1 MVSTPVRGGNV
12 VSAGIVGGSLI
23 IGLSDGSIVEA
34 GMVQGSAHAEMI
46 LVEFSARSPSSRI
59 MAQKLVALEL
69 KSFRQRRPTSQRRR
83 WLKQPES
90 ESKHCWLVIYHDG

>member
-34 GMVQGSAHAEMI
+34 GMVQGSKGPKGDPGPPGPQGADGADGAE
-46 LVEFSARSPSSRI
+46 
-59 MAQKLVALEL
+59 
-69 KSFRQRRPTSQRRR
+69 
-83 WLKQPES
+83 W
-90 ESKHCWLVIYHDG
+90 